1 MKGMNC
7 LFVQCCGGSNKLLT
21 HLLHKILGFLCALS
35 VKLSW
40 GCLFCG
46 EQEEDLQ
53 KVQQQSS

>member
-1 MKGMNC
+1 MQGMNW

-21 HLLHKILGFLCALS
+21 HLLHNIWGFLSALS
-35 VKLSW
+35 VKLFW

-53 KVQQQSS
+53 KVQQQSF